1 MKTYRFVRMVA
12 LLGMVLSVLAPIGK
26 WCKNYLTDASSS
38 LTPLHYF
45 FMFLFLF
52 VPWALIFLLCSFRIY
67 HQKK

>member
-1 MKTYRFVRMVA
+1 MRTYRFVRVVSI
-12 LLGMVLSVLAPIGK
+12 LGMVLAVLAPIGK
-26 WCKNYLTDASSS
+26 WCKNYLTGVSSS

-67 HQKK
+67 HHKK